1 MANCLYCYQKLE
13 EGMVDYHPH
22 CAKRF
27 FGSTTIPGFPY
38 HHTEIKELAK
48 EVIRR
53 QIAVTGV
60 QAKLSMD
67 IEKLQHESRFTIVGL
82 WGRYIL
88 KPQTEL
94 YDSLP
99 ELEDLT
105 MHLAEVAKIQTVPH
119 TLVRFADRKLCYLT
133 RRVDRTSEG
142 KKIPMEDFCQLSE
155 KMTEQKYRGSHE
167 QIAKLILRYS
177 SAPMLDLE
185 RFWEIVLFSWI
196 TGNSDMHLKNFSMY
210 SPIPNNYQLA
220 PAYDLLNT
228 LLVMPSDTEEL
239 ALTLNARKKK
249 IKLQDFKSAM
259 TNSGLDEK
267 VFQNMLKK
275 FRTAEEQWYD
285 WIERSFLPQDMKTAY
300 IQFIKNR
307 MNFILQQISIKQ

>member
-1 MANCLYCYQKLE
+1 MAKCLYCYRELE
-13 EGMVDYHPH
+13 DGMMDFHPQ

-27 FGSTTIPGFPY
+27 FGTPIVPSFPY
-38 HHTEIKELAK
+38 KHSEIKDLAK
-48 EVIRR
+48 EVVRS
-53 QIAVTGV
+53 QTAVTGV

-94 YDSLP
+94 YNSLP

-105 MHLAEVAKIQTVPH
+105 MHLAEVVKIQVVPH
-119 TLVRFADRKLCYLT
+119 TLVRFADGKLCYLT
-133 RRVDRTSEG
+133 RRVDRTLKG
-142 KKIPMEDFCQLSE
+142 GKIPMEDMCQISE
-155 KMTEQKYRGSHE
+155 KLTENKYKGSHE

-177 SAPMLDLE
+177 SAPKLDLAL
-185 RFWEIVLFSWI
+185 FWEIVLFSWI

-210 SPIPNNYQLA
+210 SPIPNNYQLS
-220 PAYDLLNT
+220 PAYDLLST
-228 LLVMPSDTEEL
+228 LLVLPSDTEEL

-249 IKLQDFKSAM
+249 IKLQDFVTAVS
-259 TNSGLDEK
+259 NSGLDEK

-275 FRTAEEQWYD
+275 FRAAEDEWYD
-285 WIERSFLPQDMKTAY
+285 WIERSFLPQEMKTAY
-300 IQFIKNR
+300 IQLIKER
-307 MNFILQQISIKQ
+307 MNRLFNV

>member
-1 MANCLYCYQKLE
+1 MAKCLYCYRELE
-13 EGMVDYHPH
+13 DGMVDFHPQ

-27 FGSTTIPGFPY
+27 FGTPIVPSIPY
-38 HHTEIKELAK
+38 KHSEIKDLAK
-48 EVIRR
+48 EVVRS
-53 QIAVTGV
+53 QTAVTGV

-94 YDSLP
+94 YNSLP

-105 MHLAEVAKIQTVPH
+105 MHLAEVVKIQVVPH
-119 TLVRFADRKLCYLT
+119 TLVRFADGKLCYLT
-133 RRVDRTSEG
+133 RRVDRTLKG
-142 KKIPMEDFCQLSE
+142 GKIPMEDMCQISE
-155 KMTEQKYRGSHE
+155 KLTENKYKGSHE

-177 SAPMLDLE
+177 SAPKLDLAL
-185 RFWEIVLFSWI
+185 FWEIVFFSWI

-210 SPIPNNYQLA
+210 SPIPNNYQLS
-220 PAYDLLNT
+220 PAYDLLST
-228 LLVMPSDTEEL
+228 LLVLPSDTEEL

-249 IKLQDFKSAM
+249 IKLQDFVTAVS
-259 TNSGLDEK
+259 NSGLDEK

-275 FRTAEEQWYD
+275 FRAAEDEWYD
-285 WIERSFLPQDMKTAY
+285 WIERSFLPQEMKTAY
-300 IQFIKNR
+300 IQLIKER
-307 MNFILQQISIKQ
+307 MNRLFNV